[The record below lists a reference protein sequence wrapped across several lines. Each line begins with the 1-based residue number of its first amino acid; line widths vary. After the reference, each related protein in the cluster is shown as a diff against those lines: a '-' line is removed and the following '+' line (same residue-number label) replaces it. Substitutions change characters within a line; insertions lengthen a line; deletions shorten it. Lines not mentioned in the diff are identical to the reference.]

1 MKTLRKIID
10 FLNSR
15 NGTRF
20 LSVVVAVVVWHAIK
34 TATSNPL
41 PITDI
46 PLIIQPPP
54 GWSVVD
60 SSAKSVN
67 INFHGTRDD
76 LRYLNRDAIKV
87 SLDGRAHTATNPLT
101 KVLGPAD
108 VNAPGNARIENII
121 PAEVTVRFD
130 RIIKKQVPVRLE
142 TLNILP
148 DGFALEKT
156 VITPA
161 TVELTGLA
169 YLLDN
174 VDYISTT
181 PIDLDGRSRS
191 VNKRRSQ
198 LVLPE
203 TITGIKVDPATVT
216 VDLTITEHFINTTFD
231 GLTILPMLPIGH
243 CPTIDLTPDIANVTV
258 RGRPELMHKLAAE
271 DLRLFVDLTALPAN
285 RKSGTLPIRA
295 VLPSGVLLVSTDPDT
310 VKISLKE

>member
-1 MKTLRKIID
+1 MKTLRKILD

-15 NGTRF
+15 NGTR
-20 LSVVVAVVVWHAIK
+20 LLAVVVAVVIWHAIK

-46 PLIIQPPP
+46 PLIIQPPA

-60 SSAKSVN
+60 TSAKSVN
-67 INFHGTRDD
+67 INFRGTRDD

-87 SLDGRAHTATNPLT
+87 SLDGRAHATTNLLT
-101 KVLGPAD
+101 KVLGPGE
-108 VNAPGNARIENII
+108 VNAPGNARVENII
-121 PAEVTVRFD
+121 PTEVTVRFD

-142 TLNILP
+142 TLNLLP

-174 VDYISTT
+174 VEYIGTT

-191 VNKRRSQ
+191 ISKRRSQ

-203 TITGIKVDPATVT
+203 TMSGIKMDPQYVT
-216 VDLTITEHFINTTFD
+216 LDLTITEHFISTTFD
-231 GLTILPMLPIGH
+231 GLIVLPMMSIGH
-243 CPTIDLTPDIANVTV
+243 CPTIDLTPDIATVTV

-271 DLRLFVDLTALPAN
+271 DLRLFVDLTTLPAN
-285 RKSGTLPIRA
+285 RKTGTLPVRA
-295 VLPSGVLLVSTDPDT
+295 VLPSGVSLVSTDPDT
-310 VKISLKE
+310 VKVSLKE